1 MFHERVKSYKSW
13 KEAEATL
20 TKKRENKVKL
30 ELARKMDKIPQAEDE
45 ISEVLIYLH
54 FNISLMY
61 VFWKSNLYILHVHFY
76 LKRKISVQWVNK
88 VEKGKDD
95 FEKISKAIRKEV
107 ARFDKY
113 RVEDFKDSVVNY
125 LEQLM
130 ENQKRVRF
138 FILLLLLYHLVHFA
152 LSFSD
157 ANNILNLLRKAIV
170 E

>member
-61 VFWKSNLYILHVHFY
+61 VFFESQIYISCMF
-76 LKRKISVQWVNK
+76 I
-88 VEKGKDD
+88 
-95 FEKISKAIRKEV
+95 
-107 ARFDKY
+107 
-113 RVEDFKDSVVNY
+113 
-125 LEQLM
+125 
-130 ENQKRVRF
+130 
-138 FILLLLLYHLVHFA
+138 FILNVKFL
-152 LSFSD
+152 FSG
-157 ANNILNLLRKAIV
+157 
-170 E
+170 

>member
-1 MFHERVKSYKSW
+1 MF
-13 KEAEATL
+13 
-20 TKKRENKVKL
+20 
-30 ELARKMDKIPQAEDE
+30 I
-45 ISEVLIYLH
+45 
-54 FNISLMY
+54 
-61 VFWKSNLYILHVHFY
+61 FY

>member
-61 VFWKSNLYILHVHFY
+61 VFWKSNLYILHVYFY